1 MRQSLAGRILLQL
14 NQTSKTMKNQ
24 NRMTAPQRTRR
35 LGSGARWKSDQLD
48 YALFCAN
55 LWHFYPQASPNEYPR
70 LYGEVLDM
78 QRQAY
83 LRQPIKGLG
92 NMDTDSLN
100 ETLARIKK
108 SPGII
113 CTYHTGAYR
122 QICWLLAQAGIPYTL
137 LLSAAAIKRQETELR
152 REYAQM
158 AAPYGPDGFN
168 LLDAERPSVIREMCR
183 ALARGHNIVA
193 YVDGNTGAAD
203 KNSRNLME
211 IPFLN
216 GRLQVRKGI
225 ASLSHLSRKPI
236 YPILNSR
243 AQNGSSVFSTSAP
256 LWPTLNESRAD
267 YEVRVTS
274 RLYALLAGYVNIRPS
289 DWECWRY
296 LHHWLPQ
303 HAKLSR
309 SGQLAYQ
316 RYGALE
322 RWHRVVRQ
330 GRPFLLDRFTYR
342 LYRVAETNDT
352 GLRSESSPN

>member
-1 MRQSLAGRILLQL
+1 
-14 NQTSKTMKNQ
+14 
-24 NRMTAPQRTRR
+24 MTAPQRTRR

-70 LYGEVLDM
+70 LYGEVLAM

-83 LRQPIKGLG
+83 LRHPIKELLDGDIG
-92 NMDTDSLN
+92 SLN
-100 ETLARIKK
+100 ETLARVKR

-122 QICWLLAQAGIPYTL
+122 QICWLLAQAEIPYTL
-137 LLSAAAIKRQETELR
+137 LLSAAAIKRESRELQ
-152 REYAQM
+152 REYLQLS
-158 AAPYGPDGFN
+158 APSGPEGFH
-168 LLDAERPSVIREMCR
+168 LLDAERPNVIREMCR
-183 ALARGHNIVA
+183 ALARGHNIVV

-225 ASLSHLSRKPI
+225 ASLSHISRKPI
-236 YPILNSR
+236 YPILNSGG
-243 AQNGSSVFSTSAP
+243 QNGNSALSPSAP

-274 RLYALLAGYVNIRPS
+274 RLYALLAGYVNIRPG

-303 HAKLSR
+303 HANFSH
-309 SGQLAYQ
+309 SGLIAYQ
-316 RYGALE
+316 RYGPSE
-322 RWHRVVRQ
+322 RWHRVVHQ
-330 GRPFLLDRFTYR
+330 DCAFLLDRFTYR
-342 LYRVAETNDT
+342 LYPVAGIKEAGMRTK
-352 GLRSESSPN
+352 SSLI